1 MEYTGSSRRTGK
13 KRKKKEMF
21 KMKDKIKKAKERRAA
36 RGTTLLAMVLLLM
49 YAVLPLAFATSD
61 RGGRQVT
68 SLDISKDVDLV
79 EAPGFSATLD
89 KEASADHLA
98 MEVGESAPVSFTI
111 TVNAAQTGA
120 YHINGNIY
128 VQNTGEWP
136 ALVTAVSDTVWYKA
150 GGPSWLPAPTSVT
163 TTVPSVIP
171 VGGPHVYAYSGTFTL
186 PVPLASVTAMSNLI
200 EITISN
206 HPDGTHLFH
215 YRLSFPKPAASGS
228 TAVLQD
234 LETITPALGLTYTID
249 SVTVNGVPASLNGPW
264 TLDLSQAPHTVI
276 INKTLHASAAGE
288 YILNNLASLGDLT
301 DEVDVHIHVPGVEPE
316 PGAIEGLKSDSSLSP
331 LAGVEIQLWRDGE
344 LIASTF
350 TAEDG
355 SYRFEGLEAGSY
367 QVREVVPEGWY
378 AVSSEAVDLELE
390 AGATVRA
397 DFVNERLVEPE
408 PGAIEGLKS
417 DSSLSPLA
425 GVEIQ
430 LWRDGELIASTFTAE
445 DGSYRF
451 EGLEAGSYQV
461 REVVPE
467 GWYAVSSEAVD
478 LELEAG
484 ATVRADFVNERY
496 SSIAGHKWHDLN
508 ANGVHEAEEPGLGG
522 VLITLKGEDLER
534 QAVTA
539 ADGSYYFAG
548 LLPGEY
554 EVKEVVPSG
563 WANTSPASLS
573 VTLGAGQDLIGIDF
587 LNAEVEVGGIVVEP
601 PEPPAIGQVDDGN
614 TKSLPLTGF
623 EQLTWLLA
631 AAFLSAMGLAAVLLG
646 ALRRREE

>member
-397 DFVNERLVEPE
+397 DFVNER
-408 PGAIEGLKS
+408 
-417 DSSLSPLA
+417 
-425 GVEIQ
+425 
-430 LWRDGELIASTFTAE
+430 
-445 DGSYRF
+445 
-451 EGLEAGSYQV
+451 
-461 REVVPE
+461 
-467 GWYAVSSEAVD
+467 
-478 LELEAG
+478 
-484 ATVRADFVNERY
+484 Y

>member
-397 DFVNERLVEPE
+397 DFVNER
-408 PGAIEGLKS
+408 
-417 DSSLSPLA
+417 
-425 GVEIQ
+425 
-430 LWRDGELIASTFTAE
+430 
-445 DGSYRF
+445 
-451 EGLEAGSYQV
+451 
-461 REVVPE
+461 
-467 GWYAVSSEAVD
+467 
-478 LELEAG
+478 
-484 ATVRADFVNERY
+484 Y

-508 ANGVHEAEEPGLGG
+508 PNGVHEAEEPGLGG